1 MIQCPTL
8 FQLLFYKSVIGH
20 LIAVT
25 FSSKASS
32 TNLHSGFPK
41 NNKVISSILQNG
53 LLGCVGN
60 CENFVNCSGKSGH
73 ALCESG
79 TKIESP
85 PYQI

>member
-1 MIQCPTL
+1 MSYIISTSFLQVRDRPL
-8 FQLLFYKSVIGH
+8 
-20 LIAVT
+20 AVT

-79 TKIESP
+79 TIIESP